1 MTTLSFFS
9 TRKMPEK
16 DEPKIYEIYDD
27 VEEVVEEPT
36 IVDAKGFMIY
46 LLQKYCKFN
55 TL

>member
-27 VEEVVEEPT
+27 EEVVEAPT
-36 IVDAKGFMIY
+36 IDAKGFMIY